1 MDNNGYA
8 PNYKTTVRG
17 YIRYESLV
25 YMYAEII
32 NSATENLRLPNYIT
46 LTPWTTVTNTN
57 TKFLTMDQIKTA
69 ASTVKQYIET
79 NHALPASITIS
90 GIQITM
96 PQFLNLELKTLKNIN
111 AGLYQSI
118 VLQSYNTAPSPSET
132 LSRGKINSENY
143 LVVADYNL
151 LHVFQWIRTKLCRNF
166 TGEYAI

>member
-25 YMYAEII
+25 YMYSEII
-32 NSATENLRLPNYIT
+32 NSASENLRLPNYIT

-57 TKFLTMDQIKTA
+57 TVFLTMDQIKTA
-69 ASTVKQYIET
+69 ASSVKLYVET
-79 NHALPASITIS
+79 NHALPASVTIS

-111 AGLYQSI
+111 AGLYQSLI
-118 VLQSYNTAPSPSET
+118 LQ
-132 LSRGKINSENY
+132 
-143 LVVADYNL
+143 
-151 LHVFQWIRTKLCRNF
+151 KL
-166 TGEYAI
+166 